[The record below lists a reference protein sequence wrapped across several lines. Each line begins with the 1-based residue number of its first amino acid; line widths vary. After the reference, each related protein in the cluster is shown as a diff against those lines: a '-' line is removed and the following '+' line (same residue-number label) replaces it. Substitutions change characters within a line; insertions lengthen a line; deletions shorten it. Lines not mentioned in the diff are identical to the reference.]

1 MGIGM
6 DNGDTTSIK
15 AHKESNTLI
24 LGRNSNYAK
33 PIKHKVNLI
42 AAVNSRCIEDIHID
56 GNLELGKNAQVLGNV
71 TAKDAILGPGSLIHG
86 DLTVEGNLL
95 ALDGSKVT
103 GKVRVKGS
111 AAIRPRVTF
120 GSLSADGMIELAG
133 KPPSKHTK
141 GKVVVDKTDK

>member
-6 DNGDTTSIK
+6 DNGDNTSIK

-24 LGRNSNYAK
+24 LARNANYAK
-33 PIKHKVNLI
+33 PIRHRVNLI
-42 AAVNSRCIEDIHID
+42 AAVNSRCIEDINID
-56 GNLELGKNAQVLGNV
+56 GNLELGKNAQVMGNV

-86 DLTVEGNLL
+86 NLTVEGNLT

-103 GKVRVKGS
+103 GNVRVKGS
-111 AAIRPRVTF
+111 AVIRPKVTF
-120 GSLSADGMIELAG
+120 GSIDADGMIELYG

-141 GKVVVDKTDK
+141 GKVVVDKKI